1 MSLKRLSS
9 NCSQCKYKD
18 TCDHK
23 MMEAVGILEPAAQT
37 ILESADAPVMVEH
50 NYRQVKVSEGMTI
63 TIDLEDIKKRLVDN
77 FYKSNSLL
85 MYGG

>member
-9 NCSQCKYKD
+9 NCSQCRYKD

-23 MMEAVGILEPAAQT
+23 MMEAVGILEPSAQT
-37 ILESADAPVMVEH
+37 VLESAAALIMVEH
-50 NYRQVKVSEGMTI
+50 KYRDVKVAEGMTI
-63 TIDLEDIKKRLVDN
+63 TIDLEDIKKRLVDE
-77 FYKSNSLL
+77 FYKSNGLL